1 MNFQRMVANMD
12 QYLLKGLR
20 VLDLTRNV
28 AGPFATMILGDLGAE
43 IIKIEHP
50 QMGDDTRHWGPPFY
64 EGAAPSF
71 LELNRNKLSLTLDL
85 ASPKANDIM
94 TQLVQ
99 SADVLVESFR
109 PGALET
115 LGFGVEWARQI
126 NPGLIYC
133 SVTSY
138 GNVGPLRDRPGYD
151 PLLQAFGGVMSV
163 TGESDRPPVRVGFS
177 SIDMGTGMW
186 AAMAV
191 LGALYRRTETQQGEH
206 IVTSLYETALSWMRL
221 PLSGYRVGGQ
231 VPDRHGSGIGGIVPY
246 RAYPTCD
253 GYLVIAAGND
263 NLFRR
268 LCAVLG
274 HTEWADD
281 ERFSTNPTR
290 VQNRVA
296 IDALITESARCW
308 TTAEL
313 ESVLRE
319 RGVPCSPIRTLD
331 VVADDEQADALGI
344 FHATTE
350 GPFAGSLVVG
360 LPMTLGGKRPLP
372 VRSAPKLGEQT
383 ADILASLDLPYDDV
397 GSEEKHGGRKG

>member
-1 MNFQRMVANMD
+1 MD

-43 IIKIEHP
+43 VIKIEHP
-50 QMGDDTRHWGPPFY
+50 GTGDDTRHWGPPFY

-71 LELNRNKLSLTLDL
+71 LELNRNKHSVTLDL
-85 ASPKANDIM
+85 ASPEAGDIM
-94 TQLVQ
+94 TKLVHNV
-99 SADVLVESFR
+99 DVLVESFR
-109 PGALET
+109 PGALEK
-115 LGFGVEWARQI
+115 LGFGAEWARQL
-126 NPGLIYC
+126 NPELIYC

-186 AAMAV
+186 AAIAV
-191 LGALYRRTETQQGEH
+191 LGALYRRMETQQGEH

-246 RAYPTCD
+246 RAYPTSD

-263 NLFRR
+263 NLFQR

-274 HTEWADD
+274 HAEWADD
-281 ERFSTNPTR
+281 ERFLTNPAR
-290 VQNRVA
+290 VQNRAA
-296 IDALITESARCW
+296 IDALITESAQGW
-308 TTAEL
+308 TTADLEKEL
-313 ESVLRE
+313 LDH
-319 RGVPCSPIRTLD
+319 GVPCSPIRTLD
-331 VVADDEQADALGI
+331 VVAEDEQAAALGI
-344 FHATTE
+344 FHTTTE
-350 GPFAGSLVVG
+350 GSFAGSSVVG
-360 LPMTLGGKRPLP
+360 LPMTFGGKRPLP
-372 VRSAPKLGEQT
+372 ARSASKLGEQT
-383 ADILASLDLPYDDV
+383 SDILAGLGLTQGDA
-397 GSEEKHGGRKG
+397 GSEE